1 VDLTSWYF
9 WFGTFTGQALLLVVA
24 VPFSLLVMCALAY
37 RRRSRGATAAWA
49 WRSSLAEVGM
59 VHGTVPWVWMT
70 MLPGSRAGAVPGRAS
85 LVPLEDLPTM
95 GWPGILGNLLVFA
108 AVGFLAPIRV
118 ATLASVPRILA
129 LAASCSVLIEV
140 AQYVLRLDR
149 VSSVDDVLL
158 NAAGAGLAALASRR
172 WWRTT
177 AGGSP
182 RRPPCGT
189 TGAVVNRCRDER
201 TTIPR
206 W

>member
-1 VDLTSWYF
+1 
-9 WFGTFTGQALLLVVA
+9 
-24 VPFSLLVMCALAY
+24 MLATMA
-37 RRRSRGATAAWA
+37 RPRPTPAWG
-49 WRSSLAEVGM
+49 WRSSLADVGM
-59 VHGTVPWVWMT
+59 VHGTAPWVWMT
-70 MLPGSRAGAVPGRAS
+70 MLPGSRAGTVPGRAS

-95 GWPGILGNLLVFA
+95 GWPGIVGNLLVFA
-108 AVGFLAPIRV
+108 SVGFFAPIRC
-118 ATLASVPRILA
+118 AALASLPRILA

-177 AGGSP
+177 AEVSP
-182 RRPPCGT
+182 RRPARST
-189 TGAVVNRCRDER
+189 TGAVVDRPDER
-201 TTIPR
+201 TTSPR